1 MRATISGAIA
11 LLLIGFSFGLASPAS
26 AATDSTMPASA
37 PAATPQT
44 TLPEME
50 DEVMCPICGTL
61 LNLSHAPAAERE
73 RVYIRKLI
81 AQGKSKDEIKDALV
95 AEYGP
100 QVLALPDDKGFNVFA
115 YLIPFLIFIVG
126 GLIVLFAVIAWRRN
140 RNRDDGPDGKDPD
153 SGPKG
158 QDSDRLDEDIASFD
172 L

>member
-1 MRATISGAIA
+1 MKAAVSAAIA
-11 LLLIGFSFGLASPAS
+11 LVLIGFSFATASPAV
-26 AATDSTMPASA
+26 
-37 PAATPQT
+37 AATPQV

-100 QVLALPDDKGFNVFA
+100 QVLALPDDEGFNVFA

-126 GLIVLFAVIAWRRN
+126 GLIVLFAVITWRRN
-140 RNRDDGPDGKDPD
+140 RDRDDGPDGKDPD

-158 QDSDRLDEDIASFD
+158 EDSDRLDEDMASFD